1 MPDNEEK
8 LLSSQET
15 NTQAAAVK
23 YTDGLTRKS
32 DLMRIINYLMQID
45 I

>member
-23 YTDGLTRKS
+23 YTD
-32 DLMRIINYLMQID
+32 DNINVHRTIG
-45 I
+45 